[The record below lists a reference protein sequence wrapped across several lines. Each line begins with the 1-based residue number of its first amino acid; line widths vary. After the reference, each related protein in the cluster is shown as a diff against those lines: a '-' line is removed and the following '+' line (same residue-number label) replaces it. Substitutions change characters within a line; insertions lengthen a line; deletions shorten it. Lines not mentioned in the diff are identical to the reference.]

1 MKLIESRVAING
13 GERETIRIRIPARHQ
28 LGQATVHIFA
38 VDQDEK
44 IFDCLQFKIK
54 YSN

>member
-1 MKLIESRVAING
+1 MIESKVAING
-13 GERETIRIRIPARHQ
+13 GDRETIRIRIPARHQ

-44 IFDCLQFKIK
+44 IFDCLQFKIR
-54 YSN
+54 YAN